1 VNEGEYWRT
10 RPSNETKDILRGE
23 YVKFIKSFWPRWY
36 GLVERIYKQRK
47 PKQMAK
53 AAMEETMNRGRRRKM
68 WGQEAEEN
76 LNI

>member
-1 VNEGEYWRT
+1 
-10 RPSNETKDILRGE
+10 
-23 YVKFIKSFWPRWY
+23 
-36 GLVERIYKQRK
+36 
-47 PKQMAK
+47 MAK